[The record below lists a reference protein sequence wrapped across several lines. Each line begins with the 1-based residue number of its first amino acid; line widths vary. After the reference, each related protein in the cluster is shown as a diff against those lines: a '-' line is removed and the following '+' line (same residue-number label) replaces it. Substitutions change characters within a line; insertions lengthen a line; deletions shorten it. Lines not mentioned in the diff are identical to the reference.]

1 MSGRIEYPHIPEGTV
16 SPQLKSELR
25 KLVDQ
30 INREL
35 SELDSRIT
43 KQNQAGGSANGKQ
56 EKGRADRLPVSA
68 AESA

>member
-1 MSGRIEYPHIPEGTV
+1 MSGRIEYPHIPEGAA

-25 KLVDQ
+25 KLIDQ

-43 KQNQAGGSANGKQ
+43 KQNQAGGSANGK
-56 EKGRADRLPVSA
+56 
-68 AESA
+68 